1 MRIELWRRLR
11 IFDKNIFRE
20 TYDEFLEEAV
30 EEIVGGRSGH
40 KKKRVRVTKE
50 RIFSPQEL
58 DMAPLPKEKA
68 RAQAAEPAP
77 IPNRPKRVEQRPM
90 KKEVLQHKDLIFED
104 KEKMM
109 ESAGY
114 GGTLFAEYKKYINE
128 GLVPENL
135 ENVLSQ
141 VGRLFP
147 FDVKSFA
154 EEKRRKIMESES
166 KKQVETLG
174 KGVSEQWR
182 ESLAVDPLMIKLA
195 NEADSIKWAEKI
207 KTWEGQDKSSREN
220 EVLLLRGLMK
230 IREMG
235 MMNNETRNL
244 FEKHKDKLA
253 RLGLMV

>member
-11 IFDKNIFRE
+11 IFDKKIYREAFRDI
-20 TYDEFLEEAV
+20 DE
-30 EEIVGGRSGH
+30 EEIDESLGGRSSH
-40 KKKRVRVTKE
+40 RKKRVRVTKE
-50 RIFSPQEL
+50 RVFSPQEL
-58 DMAPLPKEKA
+58 DMSPP
-68 RAQAAEPAP
+68 
-77 IPNRPKRVEQRPM
+77 PKRSTTPTVETSSVSARF
-90 KKEVLQHKDLIFED
+90 KKVEHKPKQGMDLKNAELSFED
-104 KEKMM
+104 KAKMM

-128 GLVPENL
+128 GVVPENL

-154 EEKRRKIMESES
+154 EEKRREIMESES

-174 KGVSEQWR
+174 AGVSEQWR
-182 ESLAVDPLMIKLA
+182 ENLAVDPLMIKLA

-244 FEKHKDKLA
+244 FEKHKDKLS